1 MRRIGA
7 CIDFGLFNNVKRDC
21 VAKDV
26 VFKRLQ
32 DQIRDLVVANEW
44 LKMELV
50 YYKEIAK
57 ELAKELINNTD
68 KTIPT
73 LSPRRSRTIHRGRHY
88 RKSENI

>member
-26 VFKRLQ
+26 VIKRLQ

-68 KTIPT
+68 KIAPT
-73 LSPRRSRTIHRGRHY
+73 SSHRHRRNMHRGRHY
-88 RKSENI
+88 RKPDTI